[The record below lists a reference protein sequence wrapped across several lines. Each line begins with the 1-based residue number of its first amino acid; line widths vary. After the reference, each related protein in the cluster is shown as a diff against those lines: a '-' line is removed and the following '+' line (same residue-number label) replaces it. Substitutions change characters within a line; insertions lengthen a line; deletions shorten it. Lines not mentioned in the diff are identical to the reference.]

1 MPRNVKNL
9 RIYISNLSYVVFL
22 SVKTWIF
29 FSFYLPLYLNLIVHL
44 CVLSSSLGLKIL
56 MNLIKQLKNRKNT
69 LILNDVNFCNCNK
82 NTALETFCT
91 CRYLFLTLFFLRL
104 LLLQKFGIYFH
115 GLKLHFSVILHLMIF
130 IQSILNRSQR

>member
-44 CVLSSSLGLKIL
+44 CVLSSSLGLKIS
-56 MNLIKQLKNRKNT
+56 MNLIKQLKNRKEY
-69 LILNDVNFCNCNK
+69 IDK
-82 NTALETFCT
+82 WLE
-91 CRYLFLTLFFLRL
+91 FL
-104 LLLQKFGIYFH
+104 
-115 GLKLHFSVILHLMIF
+115 
-130 IQSILNRSQR
+130 

>member
-29 FSFYLPLYLNLIVHL
+29 FSLYLPLYLNLIVHL

-104 LLLQKFGIYFH
+104 LLLQKFGI
-115 GLKLHFSVILHLMIF
+115 LFSWFKIAFFCDLTFDDFYSVN
-130 IQSILNRSQR
+130 S

>member
-9 RIYISNLSYVVFL
+9 RIYISNLSYVVYL

-29 FSFYLPLYLNLIVHL
+29 YSLYLPLYLNLIVHL

-91 CRYLFLTLFFLRL
+91 CRYLFLKLFFLRL
-104 LLLQKFGIYFH
+104 LLLQKFGI
-115 GLKLHFSVILHLMIF
+115 LFSWFKIAFFCDLTFDDFYSVN
-130 IQSILNRSQR
+130 S

>member
-29 FSFYLPLYLNLIVHL
+29 FSLYLPLYLNLIVHL

-56 MNLIKQLKNRKNT
+56 MNLIKQLKKRKEYIDKW
-69 LILNDVNFCNCNK
+69 LEFLLLQK
-82 NTALETFCT
+82 NAAMETFCT
-91 CRYLFLTLFFLRL
+91 YIFSLFNTFLFKTSSFTKVWHLFSWFKIAFFCDLTFDDF
-104 LLLQKFGIYFH
+104 Y
-115 GLKLHFSVILHLMIF
+115 SVN
-130 IQSILNRSQR
+130 S